1 MTIKAAILDANNVV
15 INIILLESLTECEG
29 AIDGNAANIGDTWNG
44 SVFVKPDNETLEEKR
59 ARIWD
64 DIKNFRDNLVQTGG
78 YKVGAHW
85 YHSDTFSRTQQI
97 ALVVM
102 GINMPAGVT
111 WKTMDNGYVPMTP
124 TLAGQIFAAAAASDA
139 TMFSKAAEHKEALD
153 LSSDPDSYNWRIGW
167 PETYQG
173 V

>member
-102 GINMPAGVT
+102 GASIPAGIV
-111 WKTMDNGYVPMTP
+111 WKTRDNGYVPMTQA
-124 TLAGQIFAAAAASDA
+124 LAQQIFAAGAAQDA
-139 TMFSKAAEHKEALD
+139 ALFTKAAYHKAGID
-153 LSSDPDSYNWRIGW
+153 ASSDPESYDWRVDW

-173 V
+173 A